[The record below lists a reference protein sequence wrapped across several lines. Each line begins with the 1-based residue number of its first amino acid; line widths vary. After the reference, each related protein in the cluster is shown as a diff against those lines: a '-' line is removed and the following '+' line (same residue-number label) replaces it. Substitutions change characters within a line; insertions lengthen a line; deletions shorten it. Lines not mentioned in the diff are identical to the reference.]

1 MSDEY
6 EIERKRFWQF
16 IVDAYLNLNDD
27 LIKTMEGKY
36 LMILNLDAEVF
47 IKNLD
52 EIIEDNE
59 K

>member
-6 EIERKRFWQF
+6 EIERKRFWRF
-16 IVDAYLNLNDD
+16 IVDAYLNLDDD

>member
-1 MSDEY
+1 M
-6 EIERKRFWQF
+6 Q
-16 IVDAYLNLNDD
+16 
-27 LIKTMEGKY
+27 GKY